1 MGQYLAG
8 NWSPAAGHQCCSPR
22 LNSRVSPVQH
32 FYLGA
37 GVEYNLSKFVDDAK
51 LGGNAYPL
59 EDQEALQKDL
69 GALEHLVISNGVKY
83 SKGKC

>member
-1 MGQYLAG
+1 M
-8 NWSPAAGHQCCSPR
+8 
-22 LNSRVSPVQH
+22 
-32 FYLGA
+32 
-37 GVEYNLSKFVDDAK
+37 EYNLSKFVDDAK